1 MIAPLS
7 RVVPARGPAR
17 RRRPLA
23 ALLAGLLLVPL
34 LVPLLAAGLAG
45 PLAAAGSSE
54 PLPAL
59 PAPNPDPAQALEAP
73 QPEEAADGQPRF
85 VKSACWFRV
94 PRDRDMRCGFLEVPE
109 NRAKPQG
116 RWIRLAVTIF
126 EPDRERHPPVV
137 YLTGGPGQPTYIETA
152 SDVDGWWWF
161 VDREPWLRGR
171 RLIVVDQRGVG
182 LSQPALDCPGLY
194 DPVGWSGVVPTP
206 DILPDLAQDQAS
218 MIEACRDRLL
228 GEGIELAAY
237 NTRESAADVA
247 DLRRALEVDEWVLFG
262 ISYGTRLAL
271 TVLRDHPEGVVAAIL
286 DSVLPLEV
294 DFIGESA
301 ASFEGAMEQL
311 YEDCRT
317 DSGCRD
323 TFGDLRP
330 LVTETVRRFDAA
342 PLPLRL
348 TGPGEA
354 PQFLHVDGATYMWLL
369 FGALYDWDAIERL
382 PLLIYRTAH
391 QDYRFLAE
399 RTRGAYLDAGDSD
412 FAEGMQF
419 SVGCNEEFPFY
430 GETPAP
436 EVSALYRGWVEGDFY
451 LWACPLWPSGRAD
464 PAENRPVASEI
475 PVLLLSGAYDP
486 ITPPAWAK
494 NTLAHLPKGQFLEF
508 QGIGHDVVDSTDCGG
523 EAVADFLANPWRRPL
538 TACVADMQ
546 PPYFVLDEVDW

>member
-1 MIAPLS
+1 MKSPVPVS
-7 RVVPARGPAR
+7 VVAACRTLLRLLALLPAA
-17 RRRPLA
+17 LTA
-23 ALLAGLLLVPL
+23 ALLASMPAVR
-34 LVPLLAAGLAG
+34 AAE
-45 PLAAAGSSE
+45 PAATLDAQQSSR
-54 PLPAL
+54 
-59 PAPNPDPAQALEAP
+59 
-73 QPEEAADGQPRF
+73 EEAAQPRF

-109 NRAKPQG
+109 NRSKPQG

-137 YLTGGPGQPTYIETA
+137 YLTGGPGQPTFIETS
-152 SDVDGWWWF
+152 SDIDSWWWF

-171 RLIVVDQRGVG
+171 RLIVIDQRGVG
-182 LSQPALDCPGLY
+182 LSQPALNCPGLY

-206 DILPDLAQDQAS
+206 DMQPEVSDGQQT
-218 MIEACRDRLL
+218 MIEACRDQLL
-228 GEGIELAAY
+228 ADGIDLASY
-237 NTRESAADVA
+237 NTRESATDVA
-247 DLRRALEVDEWVLFG
+247 DLRQALEIDEWVLFG

-271 TVLRDHPEGVVAAIL
+271 QVLRDHPEGVVAAVL

-301 ASFEGAMEQL
+301 VSFEGAMERL
-311 YEDCRT
+311 FEDCRS
-317 DSGCRD
+317 DPGCRD
-323 TFGDLRP
+323 SFGDLRP

-354 PQFLHVDGATYMWLL
+354 PQFLHMDGATYLWLL
-369 FGALYDWDAIERL
+369 FSGLYDWDAIERL

-399 RTRGAYLDAGDSD
+399 KARGAYLDGGDSD

-430 GETPAP
+430 AETPVP
-436 EVSALYRGWVEGDFY
+436 KSSALFNGWVESDFY
-451 LWACPLWPSGRAD
+451 LWACPLWPSGRAE
-464 PAENRPVASEI
+464 ARENQPVETDI
-475 PVLLLSGAYDP
+475 PVLMLSGDYDP
-486 ITPPAWAK
+486 ITPADWAK
-494 NTLAHLPKGQFLEF
+494 ATLPYLAKGHHLLFR
-508 QGIGHDVVDSTDCGG
+508 GIGHDVVDSTDCGG
-523 EAVADFLANPWRRPL
+523 EVVADFLANPWRKPL
-538 TACVADMQ
+538 TACVATLE